1 MQDHSS
7 TEVFMKISGSWQA
20 SAGSTVTALSSD
32 HASWQADVPVAQGGA
47 GDGPDPH
54 DLLDSAL
61 VACTILTLQIYAK
74 RRGYPLA
81 GVRVEVE
88 HNETPGLY
96 RMQRAVH
103 LEGDLTAA
111 MREDLMRV
119 ANKCPIHKV
128 LSGKIE
134 IETRQA

>member
-1 MQDHSS
+1 
-7 TEVFMKISGSWQA
+7 MKIHGSWQA
-20 SAGSTVTALSSD
+20 SVGTTVAQLSSD
-32 HASWQADVPVAQGGA
+32 HATWQADVPVLQGGA

-61 VACTILTLQIYAK
+61 VACTVLTVQIYAK
-74 RRGYPLA
+74 RRAYPLE
-81 GVRVEVE
+81 GVRVEVTHQE
-88 HNETPGLY
+88 QPGLY
-96 RMQRAVH
+96 QLQRSVH
-103 LEGDLTAA
+103 LDGDLTPA

-134 IETRQA
+134 ITTTEA

>member
-1 MQDHSS
+1 
-7 TEVFMKISGSWQA
+7 MKISGSWQA
-20 SAGSTVTALSSD
+20 NAGTTVTTLSSD
-32 HASWQADVPVAQGGA
+32 HAQWKADVPVAMGGA

-74 RRGYPLA
+74 RKAYPLTR
-81 GVRVEVE
+81 VRVDVTHQEQ
-88 HNETPGLY
+88 PGLY
-96 RMQRAVH
+96 QLHRNVT
-103 LEGDLTAA
+103 LDGDLTPE

-119 ANKCPIHKV
+119 ANKCPIHKI

-134 IETRQA
+134 IETSEG

>member
-1 MQDHSS
+1 
-7 TEVFMKISGSWQA
+7 MKISGSWQA
-20 SAGSTVTALSSD
+20 STGTTKTMLSSD
-32 HASWQADVPVAQGGA
+32 HVQWQADVPPTLGGA

-61 VACTILTLQIYAK
+61 VACTILTVQLYAK
-74 RRGYPLA
+74 RKAYPLSA
-81 GVRVEVE
+81 VRVEVTHQE
-88 HNETPGLY
+88 QPGLY
-96 RMQRAVH
+96 QLHRDVF
-103 LEGDLTAA
+103 LEGELSAA

-134 IETRQA
+134 IETQEA

>member
-1 MQDHSS
+1 
-7 TEVFMKISGSWQA
+7 MKISGSWQA
-20 SAGSTVTALSSD
+20 SAGTTVTRLSSD

-74 RRGYPLA
+74 RKSYPLA
-81 GVRVEVE
+81 GVRVDVTHDEQ
-88 HNETPGLY
+88 PGLY
-96 RMQRAVH
+96 QMQRTVH
-103 LEGDLTAA
+103 LEGDLSPEARA
-111 MREDLMRV
+111 DLMRV

-134 IETRQA
+134 IATSEG